1 MWHCLGRA
9 SAAFACDQPLEA
21 LTVAI
26 APASVAHPAR
36 LETAVA
42 KLENP
47 SERSTANGSNRV
59 G

>member
-1 MWHCLGRA
+1 LRL
-9 SAAFACDQPLEA
+9 S
-21 LTVAI
+21 TVAI